1 MAFAWSEKKVYEIAL
16 LIVKGCSNEEIAA
29 EYNTKARTVEA
40 WRKDKRVIAVVE
52 WLNDVKRDEI
62 AKVIKED
69 QRKETK
75 GLLERI
81 KVYHDRRM
89 RQAVAMQE
97 VALKALPV
105 LSESLADMPRR
116 LKPLEFAGMLRA
128 VADSIEKGAAAEAD
142 ALGVQKIMESLQK
155 LDNNQG

>member
-1 MAFAWSEKKVYEIAL
+1 MPLSLTEEKVLNIAL
-16 LIVKGCSNEEIAA
+16 LIVKGCDDEEIAA
-29 EYNTKARTVEA
+29 EFNVKPRTVET
-40 WRKDKRVIAVVE
+40 WRKNKKVIAVVD
-52 WLNDVKRDEI
+52 WLGDVRKNEI
-62 AKVIKED
+62 AKIIRDD

-105 LSESLADMPRR
+105 LSESLTDMPRR